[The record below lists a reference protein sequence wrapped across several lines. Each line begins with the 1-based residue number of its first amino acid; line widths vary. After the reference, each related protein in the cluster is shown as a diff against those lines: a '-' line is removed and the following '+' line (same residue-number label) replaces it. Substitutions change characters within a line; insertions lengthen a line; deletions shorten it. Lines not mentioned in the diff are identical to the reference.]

1 MATYLTDDNLLKMLE
16 HNLEIITD
24 YMDTASVDALETEL
38 KWYIDASKEYIKRE
52 GITLVDTIGD
62 AMLVTMYAG
71 WLYERRK
78 SGDSYATMPRM
89 LRWNLNNRLFSEHI
103 SGTPEP
109 APEPDP
115 DPNPDPEPDPDPD
128 STDTGGSDAGQP

>member
-1 MATYLTDDNLLKMLE
+1 MAIYLTDDNLLKMLE

-24 YMDTASVDALETEL
+24 YMDTASVEALETEL

-78 SGDSYATMPRM
+78 SGDSYAVMPRM

-115 DPNPDPEPDPDPD
+115 DPNPD

>member
-24 YMDTASVDALETEL
+24 YMDTASVEALETEL

>member
-1 MATYLTDDNLLKMLE
+1 MAIYLTDDNLLKMLE

-24 YMDTASVDALETEL
+24 YMDIASVDALETEL

-78 SGDSYATMPRM
+78 SGDSYAVMPRM

-115 DPNPDPEPDPDPD
+115 EPDPDPD
-128 STDTGGSDAGQP
+128 STDTGDSDAGQP